1 MRLTFFIL
9 IFYLL
14 TVIYVAQSE
23 KLVKKRRI
31 KKIIPRIRE
40 EASAIKG
47 EIISFQKL
55 YYFRD
60 RP

>member
-9 IFYLL
+9 IFLL

-47 EIISFQKL
+47 EIFSFQKIIL
-55 YYFRD
+55 H
-60 RP
+60 

>member
-9 IFYLL
+9 IFLL

-40 EASAIKG
+40 EASSIKG
-47 EIISFQKL
+47 EIFSFQKV
-55 YYFRD
+55 YFFRD
-60 RP
+60 HP

>member
-9 IFYLL
+9 IFLL
-14 TVIYVAQSE
+14 TLIYVAQSE

-47 EIISFQKL
+47 EIFSFQKL

>member
-9 IFYLL
+9 IFLL

-40 EASAIKG
+40 EGSATKG
-47 EIISFQKL
+47 EIFSLQ
-55 YYFRD
+55 
-60 RP
+60 

>member
-9 IFYLL
+9 IFLL

-40 EASAIKG
+40 EITKG
-47 EIISFQKL
+47 EIFSFQKV
-55 YYFRD
+55 YFFRD
-60 RP
+60 HP

>member
-9 IFYLL
+9 IFLL

-31 KKIIPRIRE
+31 KKIIPRTRE
-40 EASAIKG
+40 EASSNIKG
-47 EIISFQKL
+47 EVFSFQKIIL
-55 YYFRD
+55 L
-60 RP
+60 

>member
-9 IFYLL
+9 IFLL

-60 RP
+60 HP